1 MAATT
6 FPRARGRVR
15 PATLALWMVMAAAT
29 VVWALP
35 VVFMLFTS
43 LKTKAAIFDTPAF
56 MPPPELAWSNYAEAV
71 QRGNLLNSAKNS
83 AIISIVKVPLGL
95 LVSSMAAFALARL
108 KVPLGRIILML
119 LVLGTMVP
127 IQVALAP
134 LFRIILGLGL
144 LDTYPGII
152 LPYLAF
158 GIPYQIFILYGFLR
172 AIPRELDEAAR
183 LDGTNNWQLYWH
195 VILPL
200 ARPALAA
207 LFILDFVATWN
218 EFAIALV
225 ILQSREAWTIPLA
238 LQGFNTQFSSS
249 YGPLTAAIMLSILP
263 VLVVYL
269 LFQRYFVEG
278 TFAGAV
284 KG

>member
-1 MAATT
+1 MTAATLK
-6 FPRARGRVR
+6 
-15 PATLALWMVMAAAT
+15 PAGNRFKPTTAGLWIVVLIGAALWAV
-29 VVWALP
+29 P

-43 LKTKAAIFDTPAF
+43 LKTQEAIFSTPAF
-56 MPPPELAWSNYAEAV
+56 APPSELALYNYPDAMR
-71 QRGNLLNSAKNS
+71 RGNLLNSALNS
-83 AIISIVKVPLGL
+83 AVIAFIKVPTGL
-95 LVSSMAAFALARL
+95 LVSSLAAFALARL
-108 KVPLGRIILML
+108 RVPQGKALLTL

-134 LFRIILGLGL
+134 LFRIVLSLGL
-144 LDTYPGII
+144 LNTYLGVI

-158 GIPYQIFILYGFLR
+158 GIPYQIFILYGFFR

-183 LDGTNNWQLYWH
+183 LDGTTNFQLFWRI
-195 VILPL
+195 ILPL
-200 ARPALAA
+200 AKPALAA

-225 ILQSREAWTIPLA
+225 ILQGKDSWTIPLA
-238 LQGFNTQFSSS
+238 LQGFQTQFSSS

-263 VLVVYL
+263 VLSVYL
-269 LFQRYFVEG
+269 LFQKYFVEG

>member
-6 FPRARGRVR
+6 GVPARERTKPGVIGLWIVV
-15 PATLALWMVMAAAT
+15 AIAALI
-29 VVWALP
+29 WALP
-35 VVFMLFTS
+35 IIFMLFTS
-43 LKTKAAIFDTPAF
+43 LKTRDAIFDTPAF
-56 MPPPELAWSNYAEAV
+56 LPPTEFAWANYAEALG
-71 QRGNLLNSAKNS
+71 RGNLLNSAKNS
-83 AIISIVKVPLGL
+83 AIIALIKVPLGL
-95 LVSSMAAFALARL
+95 LVASMAAFALARL
-108 KVPLGRIILML
+108 KVPLGRVILML

-134 LFRIILGLGL
+134 LFRIVLGLGL
-144 LDTYPGII
+144 LNTYPGII

-183 LDGTNNWQLYWH
+183 IDGTTNWQLYWNI
-195 VILPL
+195 ILPL

-225 ILQSREAWTIPLA
+225 VLQSQDAWTVPLA

-263 VLVVYL
+263 VLAVYL
-269 LFQRYFVEG
+269 MFQRYFVEG
-278 TFAGAV
+278 TFSGAV